1 MSNKIDK
8 EFYRLLAK
16 KMAGEISPSEDDF
29 LNTMI
34 QSSEDAR
41 RAAYNAHQI
50 WSANIFDEQ
59 DSELISQKEA
69 REKIWYTSFDKEK
82 STYSKRSMPGF
93 LRYAAALFILISA
106 IFTVF
111 FLREEAKPVNPE
123 VSIIHK
129 HTSPG
134 QKSSITL
141 RDGTIVWLNSGSS
154 ITYWSD
160 YNENIRLIKLE
171 GQAFFEVFK
180 DHSKPFLVK
189 CGDLKIKAL
198 GTSFDVN
205 GYSGAPIQ
213 VSLLSGSVQLT
224 VPWHEQ
230 EPDKLILKP
239 GEYSV
244 IGENNEIVEKGNFDS
259 YEVMAWKEG
268 RIIFDNATVDEIL
281 PRLEL
286 WYGVQINN
294 QLTFNKKKPFSGT
307 FEKENLENVLESI
320 KTVLQFEVEINDDEI
335 TIKN

>member
-29 LNTMI
+29 LNTII

-59 DSELISQKEA
+59 DSELISQNET
-69 REKIWYTSFDKEK
+69 REKIWQTSFGKK
-82 STYSKRSMPGF
+82 KAAYSKTNISGF
-93 LRYAAALFILISA
+93 LRYAAVFAIIISVAVSIFFIKDDA
-106 IFTVF
+106 TTVD
-111 FLREEAKPVNPE
+111 PE
-123 VSIIHK
+123 VTVLKK

-180 DHSKPFLVK
+180 DQSKPFLVK
-189 CGDLKIKAL
+189 CGDLKIEAL

-213 VSLLSGSVQLT
+213 VSLLTGSVQLT

-244 IGENNEIVEKGNFDS
+244 IGENNEIVEKGNFDP

-268 RIIFDNATVDEIL
+268 RLIFDNATIDEIL

-286 WYGVQINN
+286 WYGVDIHN
-294 QLTFNKKKPFSGT
+294 QLSFNKEKPFTGT

-320 KTVLQFEVEINDDEI
+320 KTVLQFKVELKDDEI